1 MSKVIVPDVR
11 TQPWSTDA
19 TVVVDVASLTHTV
32 ARSVLG
38 SIGLPSEVRE
48 KAKKRWTKEFIE
60 VRRALLHNL
69 HRVVDLL
76 EHHGVAAGRLLLSV
90 PLSPFPPAMTGWRFS
105 ADGANEA
112 GEQERAEFLLQL
124 ADIEDQTRL
133 ALRRSGR
140 DGVEVRSLDAYF
152 SADGEHC
159 VDEQC
164 VIAATLRSWTDPTST
179 TFVLS
184 WDADVSVAPWLAGG
198 GRILLV
204 RDISSDDERAMLHR
218 LKRHRP
224 DHLPGGEL
232 PEHLRVTRDSL
243 RLLVHPQDVATA
255 ELRERLA
262 SWCSKPLAPVA
273 LRSGDDGELVVDTSD
288 ERRPLRRRL
297 GAPHP
302 TRWFDLRRSGLTE
315 VDEPCTAIVVVD
327 SFGLMTTA
335 NRAGIPALVPSV
347 ASVERAL
354 APLGIPGRLG
364 QLAVIPDILNRDHG
378 TVMLSEKVE
387 GLVLDPVIREA
398 LSAPLRNGI
407 RTLDEENQ
415 RAIDSYRN
423 DRRPWTIATT
433 SVFLSTH
440 LTRIGRSPTAL
451 EEKESTV
458 LLAADIMWALLET
471 DLPVIVLTD
480 RADLMVALHLIEQHI
495 GPERR
500 MRERLMRVGFHTD
513 TFRGEGIAVERS
525 REDSPWTTVLLTA
538 RMIADLLRLD
548 ASRQG
553 DPAALPRATDLVAFD
568 PISNT
573 YDSLDAA
580 GEPHGSIPIAELA
593 KLPLS
598 EILPLVGGEEADA
611 EERRG
616 RLTAALEL
624 HLDLRTPL
632 PRPRLLR
639 RERQGPPPSAVR
651 ADEESAEVMGH
662 ALGNVRIRRAPGNG
676 PVKRDVEA
684 PLPGY
689 LPPSGSEVTIL
700 VQQDGDA
707 CTIVLPD
714 LSAVPAESGRPRP
727 ATITDGGRAR
737 LEAPLDPDDHRDD
750 IGAIVRIAPLHGPF
764 PAPQRGDVVLVTH
777 LAPDRVQAV
786 STAITWRTPPVG
798 PAA

>member
-1 MSKVIVPDVR
+1 MSEVIVPDVR
-11 TQPWSTDA
+11 EQPWSTDA

-32 ARSVLG
+32 AEAVLG
-38 SIGLPSEVRE
+38 SVGLPSKVRL
-48 KAKKRWTKEFIE
+48 KGRMRRTKEFLE

-69 HRVVDLL
+69 HRIVDVL
-76 EHHGVAAGRLLLSV
+76 EHHGVATGRLLLSV
-90 PLSPFPPAMTGWRFS
+90 PLAPFPPAMTGWRFS
-105 ADGANEA
+105 SDGTDQE
-112 GEQERAEFLLQL
+112 GEQERTDFLLEL
-124 ADIEDQTRL
+124 AGVEERTRRE
-133 ALRRSGR
+133 LRMAGR
-140 DGVEVRSLDAYF
+140 DGVEVRALDAYF

-164 VIAATLRSWTDPTST
+164 VIAATLGSWTDPTST
-179 TFVLS
+179 AFVLS
-184 WDADVSVAPWLAGG
+184 WDADVSVAPWLAGD
-198 GRILLV
+198 GRILLT
-204 RDISSDDERAMLHR
+204 RHINGEDERAMLDR
-218 LKRHRP
+218 LDRHRP
-224 DHLPGGEL
+224 EHIPGRQL
-232 PEHLRVTRDSL
+232 PEHLRLMRASL
-243 RLLVHPQDVATA
+243 RLLVHPQDIPTA
-255 ELRERLA
+255 ELREHIARWW
-262 SWCSKPLAPVA
+262 SEPLPPVA
-273 LRSGDDGELVVDTSD
+273 LRSNDDGGLLVDTTD
-288 ERRPLRRRL
+288 ERRPLSRRL
-297 GAPHP
+297 GTPHP
-302 TRWFDLRRSGLTE
+302 TRWFDLRRTGLTA
-315 VDEPCTAIVVVD
+315 VDEPCAAIVVVD

-347 ASVERAL
+347 TSVERAL
-354 APLGIPGRLG
+354 APLGIKGRLG

-378 TVMLSEKVE
+378 SVMLSETVDGHPLE
-387 GLVLDPVIREA
+387 PMIREA

-415 RAIDSYRN
+415 KAIDTYRN
-423 DRRPWTIATT
+423 DSRPWTIATT
-433 SVFLSTH
+433 SVFLSTR
-440 LTRIGRSPTAL
+440 LARIGRSPVVL

-471 DLPVIVLTD
+471 DLPVIMLTD
-480 RADLMVALHLIEQHI
+480 RADLVVALHLIEQHI

-500 MRERLMRVGFHTD
+500 MRERLVRVGFHTD
-513 TFRGEGIAVERS
+513 TFRGEGIPVERS

-553 DPAALPRATDLVAFD
+553 DPAELPQATDLVAFD
-568 PISNT
+568 PISGM

-580 GEPHGSIPIAELA
+580 GQPHGSIPIAELA

-598 EILPLVGGEEADA
+598 EILPLVGGEADDTA
-611 EERRG
+611 ERRE
-616 RLTAALEL
+616 RMTAALEL

-639 RERQGPPPSAVR
+639 RERQNPPSRAVR

-676 PVKRDVEA
+676 QVRRDIEA

-714 LSAVPAESGRPRP
+714 LSTVPAESGRPRP

-737 LEAPLDPDDHRDD
+737 LEAPLDPDDRRDD
-750 IGAIVRIAPLHGPF
+750 VGDIVRIAPLHGPF
-764 PAPQRGDVVLVTH
+764 PGPRRGDVVLVTH

-798 PAA
+798 TVG